1 MDLSWTKKN
10 RTFLSSRNQV
20 YQHMPAARRAAPES
34 KNESSRNQARSEMR
48 QSSWCCPAE
57 QGGCIRYPECV
68 RVRLMAHNGYFVAYS
83 PLAASARCHLS
94 IHANG
99 RQVHAARLIFRL
111 DVLEPIRSVC
121 CPDLFRVFTQIEL
134 GRV

>member
-1 MDLSWTKKN
+1 
-10 RTFLSSRNQV
+10 
-20 YQHMPAARRAAPES
+20 MPAARRAAPES
-34 KNESSRNQARSEMR
+34 KSESSRNQARSEMR
-48 QSSWCCPAE
+48 RPSWCCPAE

-83 PLAASARCHLS
+83 
-94 IHANG
+94 
-99 RQVHAARLIFRL
+99 HAARLIFRL